1 MMTKEFKHEVK
12 AYTAPQSTVIALV
25 AKQTLLADS
34 GPEEA
39 GSPGEDDPYFNDYG
53 TI

>member
-1 MMTKEFKHEVK
+1 METKEFKHEVK
-12 AYTAPQSTVIALV
+12 AYCAPQSTVIALV
-25 AKQTLLADS
+25 AKQTLLAGSD
-34 GPEEA
+34 PEEA